1 MFKYLLITAATAIVN
16 LVLVSTYPVQIADAA
31 IDSVRSISPIDL
43 DKLITKEEK
52 PVQLN
57 TKQQSDV
64 QSIRKTL
71 TEFYRGFNEYS
82 ADRMEQ
88 VVVSSVGKGKKNL
101 QNMFSQLKSARV
113 DMSIEVLGIEL
124 VSLSEHN
131 ALVVIEQSTKVSGP
145 RGKAKMQDSISIA
158 LVKNRGSWKISDSDM
173 IMEAA
178 NFGR

>member
-31 IDSVRSISPIDL
+31 IDSVQSISPIDR

-52 PVQLN
+52 PIQLN

-64 QSIRKTL
+64 ESIRKTL

-82 ADRMEQ
+82 VDRMER
-88 VVVSSVGKGKKNL
+88 VVVPVAGKGKETL
-101 QNMFSQLKSARV
+101 QKMFSQLKSSRV
-113 DMSIEVLGIEL
+113 DMSIEVRGIEL

-131 ALVVIEQSTKVSGP
+131 ALVRIEQSTKVSGR
-145 RGKAKMQDSISIA
+145 RGKAKMQHSVSIA

-173 IMEAA
+173 FIQAA
-178 NFGR
+178 SLGH